1 MPCLVGDANNGKTS
15 LFMPILGLIK
25 HGKVAT
31 VTKQKA
37 FNKSM
42 ITPFTEVIFIDEATE
57 RTPDID

>member
-1 MPCLVGDANNGKTS
+1 MPCLVGDTNSGKTS
-15 LFMPILGLIK
+15 LFMPILGLIN

-42 ITPFTEVIFIDEATE
+42 ITPFTEVIFIDEAT
-57 RTPDID
+57 